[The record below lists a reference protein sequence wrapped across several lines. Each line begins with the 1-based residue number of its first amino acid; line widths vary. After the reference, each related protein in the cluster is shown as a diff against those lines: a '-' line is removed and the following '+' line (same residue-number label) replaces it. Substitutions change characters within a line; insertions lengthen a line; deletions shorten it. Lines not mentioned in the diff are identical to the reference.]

1 VPEAPVAAGSSTAVP
16 EVPVGAGSLP
26 AAAAMSS
33 VLSVSLVSASGAA
46 AEASSVAGRCGAP
59 NGCVGGSVPGDVDSG
74 DVDSP
79 AGGVVLVGAAYA
91 ANGELSSAAPD
102 VGALAGGVTGTAS
115 IGGAG

>member
-59 NGCVGGSVPGDVDSG
+59 NGCVGGSVPGDVDS
-74 DVDSP
+74 P